1 MLRFL
6 IFPKIILILQAM
18 KSIKLLS
25 VYLVFSLATSV
36 QAQTTGTATEI
47 DQISETIMDY
57 IEGTANGQPDR
68 LRKAFHSNF
77 NLYTVTNDTLQI
89 RSGEKYIS
97 NIKEGEKSNRL
108 GRIISIDFEKDAAVA
123 KAEIIVPGWRV
134 FTDYF
139 LLLKYQGSWKIVQKS
154 YSWKEIPKTE

>member
-1 MLRFL
+1 
-6 IFPKIILILQAM
+6 M

-36 QAQTTGTATEI
+36 QAQTTGTTTEI

-97 NIKEGEKSNRL
+97 NIKEGEKANRI
-108 GRIISIDFEKDAAVA
+108 GRIISIDFEKNNHN
-123 KAEIIVPGWRV
+123 
-134 FTDYF
+134 
-139 LLLKYQGSWKIVQKS
+139 S
-154 YSWKEIPKTE
+154 